1 MDAHEELAVVRSV
14 MTPTIYTI
22 SPSDSAQ
29 SAARLMA
36 ETGVGF
42 LPVEYPPVG
51 AILGV
56 ISDRDIVV
64 SVMAQGLPT
73 TTPVREF
80 MVVSAETCSPDDS
93 IVGAAQQMIDS
104 QIRRLVVVD
113 DARQPV
119 GILSLENMAR
129 ADPGSAARVL
139 ARTHIRRGP
148 RPREEGSNDSP

>member
-1 MDAHEELAVVRSV
+1 MEDLEGSATVRSI
-14 MTPTIYTI
+14 MTSTIYTI
-22 SPSDSAQ
+22 STSDSAQ

-36 ETGVGF
+36 ETGVGL

-64 SVMAQGLPT
+64 SVLVKGLAT

-93 IVGAAQQMIDS
+93 VLAATQKMMDTRT
-104 QIRRLVVVD
+104 RRLLVVD

-119 GILSLENMAR
+119 GILSLDDVSKEY
-129 ADPGSAARVL
+129 PGLGARVL
-139 ARTHIRRGP
+139 AKMHKHGGS
-148 RPREEGSNDSP
+148 RPNGRLP

>member
-1 MDAHEELAVVRSV
+1 MDAHEGLAVVRSV

-42 LPVEYPPVG
+42 LPVEYPPLG

-64 SVMAQGLPT
+64 SVLAQGLPT
-73 TTPVREF
+73 TTPVREC
-80 MVVSAETCSPDDS
+80 MVVSAETCSSDDS
-93 IVGAAQQMIDS
+93 ILAAAQHMIDR

-119 GILSLENMAR
+119 GILSLEDMTS
-129 ADPGSAARVL
+129 ADPELVARVL

-148 RPREEGSNDSP
+148 RPSEEGANESP

>member
-1 MDAHEELAVVRSV
+1 MDAHDELAVVRSV

-64 SVMAQGLPT
+64 SVLAQRLPT

-80 MVVSAETCSPDDS
+80 MVVAAETCSPDDS
-93 IVGAAQQMIDS
+93 IVAAAQQMIDR

-119 GILSLENMAR
+119 GILSLEDITS
-129 ADPGSAARVL
+129 ADPELAAHVL
-139 ARTHIRRGP
+139 ARTHIRGGA
-148 RPREEGSNDSP
+148 RPGEEGANDNP